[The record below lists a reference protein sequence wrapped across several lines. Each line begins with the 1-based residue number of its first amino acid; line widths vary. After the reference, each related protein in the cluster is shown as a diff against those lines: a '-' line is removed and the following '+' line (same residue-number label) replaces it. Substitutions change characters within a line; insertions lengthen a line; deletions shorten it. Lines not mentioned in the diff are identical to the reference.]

1 MMAKA
6 PDLVQIKIRMPR
18 ALLQRLS
25 RDAARITGHSTNA
38 EIVKRLQQSYETA
51 SLKDIAETVKAT
63 QHDLA
68 ALTQR
73 FYEGSK
79 RARALV
85 AEKDWTGWTEQQD
98 KPVATST
105 SGGDNDKTQ
114 SR

>member
-18 ALLQRLS
+18 ALLQRLA

-51 SLKDIAETVKAT
+51 SLKDVAETVKAT
-63 QHDLA
+63 HADLA
-68 ALTQR
+68 EVKKLFLESWR
-73 FYEGSK
+73 RGYEIAK
-79 RARALV
+79 KTFEDR
-85 AEKDWTGWTEQQD
+85 TEQQD
-98 KPVATST
+98 KPI
-105 SGGDNDKTQ
+105 GGDNEQTTTS